1 VTKQDARPDNTCTMG
16 SPTGHNG
23 AVYRVLIVSP
33 YGTTAG
39 GAEQWLLGILG
50 TGALSQAGWGT
61 DAIVMQQGPLQE
73 ALRQEH
79 VTAITLPIP
88 ASPAGIARR
97 VPALRRAILARDP
110 SVVVANGVKA
120 QLAVSMALAGTG
132 IPTVWVKHDHSY
144 DSTLAPV
151 LGRSATLVV
160 PTALEVGLATGR
172 TDLIVIEPPR
182 PPEPLPAAQARHALI
197 AHGWTQST
205 RLTLGMITRLVPYKG
220 VDLAIEALADDRCQ
234 DWELVVVGGDDP
246 ATPDESQ
253 RLTTLAAGLGIAER
267 VSLVGPITAA
277 GQLLTAVDA
286 VAVLTRPGQAGAPT
300 KEGYGIVASEAMLAG
315 VPVVVAQEGP
325 ISRRLNTPTGPAG
338 LTLPRPDAAALADAL
353 YTLSEDS
360 VRTKMGKRGIAA
372 GEALPTQDDVAR
384 QFLDVITVAAEL

>member
-1 VTKQDARPDNTCTMG
+1 MQ
-16 SPTGHNG
+16 
-23 AVYRVLIVSP
+23 RVLIVSP

-50 TGALSQAGWGT
+50 TGALQQAGWAT
-61 DAIVMQQGPLQE
+61 DAIVMQQGPLRE
-73 ALRQEH
+73 ALRRAQ

-88 ASPAGIARR
+88 ASPVGIARR
-97 VPALRRAILARDP
+97 VPALRRAIVARDP
-110 SVVVANGVKA
+110 AVVVANGVKA

-144 DSTLAPV
+144 DSTLAPL
-151 LGRSATLVV
+151 LGRAATLVV
-160 PTALEVGLATGR
+160 PTALEVGLPTGR

-182 PPEPLPAAQARHALI
+182 PPAPLPATQARQVLG
-197 AHGWTQST
+197 AHGWTQRT
-205 RLTLGMITRLVPYKG
+205 RLALGMITRLVPYKG
-220 VDLAIEALADDRCQ
+220 VDLAIEALADGHCA

-253 RLTTLAAGLGIAER
+253 RLTALATRLGVADR
-267 VSLVGPITAA
+267 VSLVGPIADA

-286 VAVLTRPGQAGAPT
+286 VAVLTRPGQAGAPS

-325 ISRRLNTPTGPAG
+325 ISRRLQTPTGPAG
-338 LTLPRPDAAALADAL
+338 VTLPHPDATALAAALDS
-353 YTLSEDS
+353 LSHDET
-360 VRTKMGKRGIAA
+360 RLAMGERGMAT
-372 GEALPTQDDVAR
+372 GGALPTQDDVAR
-384 QFLDVITVAAEL
+384 QFVDVITVAAQL